1 MGPAAARYA
10 EPMASD
16 VARFVQELY
25 ALPPR
30 EFTRA
35 RDARAAGLR
44 AAGRATEARAVR
56 ELRRPSVALWAA
68 NQLAHAEPRRL
79 EGFVRTVDEVRR
91 AQLRDPRAAGEALRR
106 QRAELDLLVHRAGE
120 LLAPHG
126 HRATP
131 ATERRVSDTLL
142 GAAVDRRLSEDLRHG
157 RLTAEQ
163 RPPGFEVLVGAGT
176 ASRLRLVR
184 PGNDGARR
192 GDQGCPAGDSD
203 RERREPDAA
212 AGRREA
218 AARTQ
223 AAERAERERRA
234 REAETRRRQAA
245 DLVEAADRAG
255 RELRDLEARVAESR
269 RRLREAQRAASR
281 ATAAARRSERRPSR

>member
-1 MGPAAARYA
+1 
-10 EPMASD
+10 MAPD
-16 VARFVQELY
+16 LARFVQELY

-44 AAGRATEARAVR
+44 AAGRAAEARAVR

-79 EGFVRTVDEVRR
+79 EGFVRTVDGVRR
-91 AQLRDPRAAGEALRR
+91 AQLRDPRAASEALRR

-120 LLAPHG
+120 LLAEHG
-126 HRATP
+126 HRATL

-163 RPPGFEVLVGAGT
+163 LPPGFEVLAGAAP
-176 ASRLRLVR
+176 ASRLRLLR
-184 PGNDGARR
+184 PGNDGPRR
-192 GDQGCPAGDSD
+192 VGRPAGDSE

-212 AGRREA
+212 GDRREA
-218 AARTQ
+218 AAQAQ
-223 AAERAERERRA
+223 AAERAERERRV
-234 REAETRRRQAA
+234 REAEARRRQAA
-245 DLVEAADRAG
+245 DLVEAADRAR
-255 RELRDLEARVAESR
+255 RELRDLEARVTESR
-269 RRLREAQRAASR
+269 RRLREAQRVASR